1 MKLLD
6 TMAAGL
12 TKAVDYVV
20 EKNRKAALINRV
32 KVVIRNEEQNM
43 NSAYVALG
51 KYYFR
56 SLRDENNEE
65 TERYCKAVENAMHR
79 IDRAVTKLEE
89 LNGEDDGYSCGE
101 GVCSSCEC
109 DCDDCPYDED
119 YDNVASLQDL
129 QKLDG
134 MDGAV
139 EDEDDEG
146 DHHETLHPELIWQ
159 EEPEED
165 AEPSGDPEEEKEAA
179 DEEDGNVIPFGND

>member
-6 TMAAGL
+6 TVAAGL

-43 NSAYVALG
+43 NSAYIALG

-56 SLRDENNEE
+56 SLRDEKNEE
-65 TERYCKAVENAMHR
+65 TERYCKAVENAMRR

-101 GVCSSCEC
+101 GVCASCEC

-134 MDGAV
+134 MGGAD

-146 DHHETLHPELIWQ
+146 GNHENLHPELVWQ
-159 EEPEED
+159 E
-165 AEPSGDPEEEKEAA
+165 GPEEEPDFSGEPGGDKEAA
-179 DEEDGNVIPFGND
+179 DEDDGNVIPFGND

>member
-6 TMAAGL
+6 TVAAGL

-43 NSAYVALG
+43 NSAYIALG

-56 SLRDENNEE
+56 SLRDEKNEE
-65 TERYCKAVENAMHR
+65 TERYCKAVENAMRR

-101 GVCSSCEC
+101 GVCASCEC

-134 MDGAV
+134 MGGA
-139 EDEDDEG
+139 DEDDDDEG
-146 DHHETLHPELIWQ
+146 GNHENLHPELVWQ
-159 EEPEED
+159 E
-165 AEPSGDPEEEKEAA
+165 GPEEEPDFSGGADGDKEAA
-179 DEEDGNVIPFGND
+179 DEDDGNVIPFGND

>member
-6 TMAAGL
+6 TVAAGL

-56 SLRDENNEE
+56 RLRDEKNED
-65 TERYCKAVENAMHR
+65 TERYCKAVENAMRR

-89 LNGEDDGYSCGE
+89 LNGEDDSSSCGE
-101 GVCSSCEC
+101 GVCASCEY
-109 DCDDCPYDED
+109 DCDECPYDED
-119 YDNVASLQDL
+119 YDNAASLQDL

-134 MDGAV
+134 MQGSG
-139 EDEDDEG
+139 EEEDDDGGQEN
-146 DHHETLHPELIWQ
+146 LHPELVWR
-159 EEPEED
+159 EGPEENFSLSD
-165 AEPSGDPEEEKEAA
+165 GQDGAEEAA
-179 DEEDGNVIPFGND
+179 DEDDGSVIPFRNN